1 MKLTPKEYT
10 DPAEKKKDFWKGFW
24 LWWVLNI
31 LLCFAMTALSG
42 LMTGFA
48 TGDNTAI
55 NSIAGTLSLVISFI
69 PLLINVGLII
79 YFAVTRAQMML
90 GMLAAFGA
98 ALGVVVLLGIIFT
111 VACFVMSG
119 SGNGTGIW

>member
-1 MKLTPKEYT
+1 MKITRKEYS

-31 LLCFAMTALSG
+31 LLCFATTALTA
-42 LMTGFA
+42 LMANLTN
-48 TGDNTAI
+48 GDNP
-55 NSIAGTLSLVISFI
+55 TLNPVVGMVSLVVSFL

-79 YFAVTRAQMML
+79 YFALTRAQMML

-98 ALGVVVLLGIIFT
+98 ALGVVVVLGIIFT

-119 SGNGTGIW
+119 SGNGTF